1 MIRSAGRHLKGKRSK
16 GRTTEREKESK
27 TRLKERDMKKTT
39 TSRKQRK
46 EQDILAYNISLALSK
61 FTAIMMGEPDK
72 YKTTTGGINYY
83 PSDCLNNWRYSTID
97 ENGQIVNDPTK
108 EPDKVAGITCNGARY
123 GNDEPQK
130 ITVMFED
137 L

>member
-1 MIRSAGRHLKGKRSK
+1 
-16 GRTTEREKESK
+16 
-27 TRLKERDMKKTT
+27 MKKTT
-39 TSRKQRK
+39 TSRKQQK

-83 PSDCLNNWRYSTID
+83 PSDCLNNWRYSTIN
-97 ENGQIVNDPTK
+97 ESGQIVNDPTNQP
-108 EPDKVAGITCNGARY
+108 EDVAGIICTGAHY
-123 GNDEPQK
+123 WNDEPQQ
-130 ITVMFED
+130 ITVIFKD